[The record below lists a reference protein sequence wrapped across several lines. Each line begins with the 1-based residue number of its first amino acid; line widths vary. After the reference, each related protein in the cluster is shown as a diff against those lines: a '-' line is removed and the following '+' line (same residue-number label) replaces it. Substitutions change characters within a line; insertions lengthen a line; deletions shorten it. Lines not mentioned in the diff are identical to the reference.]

1 MFKGGKTGSNR
12 QEKSISLAASLRA
25 KMRRHEN
32 ACKLRASR
40 LARTLARAHVSSPTS
55 HRDSYPHGGWSQL
68 RVAGSSESPW
78 NRPIRACPHLARTP
92 PSRSQWRAY
101 PVLSPV
107 HPLNVAL
114 RATGSGIEPAH
125 AARAM
130 QMTFAPSPSEV
141 CAPAGQL
148 RPTVATATSFQ
159 PSSAPSTW

>member
-1 MFKGGKTGSNR
+1 
-12 QEKSISLAASLRA
+12 
-25 KMRRHEN
+25 MRRHEN
-32 ACKLRASR
+32 ACKLRALVPRNLGTRARVLTHVAPR
-40 LARTLARAHVSSPTS
+40 LLSP
-55 HRDSYPHGGWSQL
+55 RRMEPA
-68 RVAGSSESPW
+68 AGRRLVGEPLEQTNQSLST
-78 NRPIRACPHLARTP
+78 LARTP

-101 PVLSPV
+101 PILSPV

-148 RPTVATATSFQ
+148 RPTVTTATSFQ

>member
-1 MFKGGKTGSNR
+1 MQGTGKGR
-12 QEKSISLAASLRA
+12 QQGETVTRPG
-25 KMRRHEN
+25 RHEN
-32 ACKLRASR
+32 ACKFRASAPWPR
-40 LARTLARAHVSSPTS
+40 EPWHARTSSPTS

-78 NRPIRACPHLARTP
+78 NRPIRACPH
-92 PSRSQWRAY
+92 W
-101 PVLSPV
+101 LSHLP
-107 HPLNVAL
+107 HAPNGAHIPFRPQYTLNVAL

-141 CAPAGQL
+141 CARAGQF

>member
-1 MFKGGKTGSNR
+1 MERRETGGNAEQKR
-12 QEKSISLAASLRA
+12 IKALAPLREKL
-25 KMRRHEN
+25 RRHEN

-40 LARTLARAHVSSPTS
+40 LGRNLGTRARVLTHVAPRLLSP
-55 HRDSYPHGGWSQL
+55 RRMEPA
-68 RVAGSSESPW
+68 AGRRLVGEPLEQTNQSLST
-78 NRPIRACPHLARTP
+78 LARTP

-101 PVLSPV
+101 PVPSPV

-141 CAPAGQL
+141 CAAAGQF

>member
-1 MFKGGKTGSNR
+1 MFKGGKTGGNR
-12 QEKSISLAASLRA
+12 EEKSIRLAARLRA

-40 LARTLARAHVSSPTS
+40 LARTLARAHVLTHVAPRLLSPRRMEPAAGRRLVGAPGTDQSELVHIGSHTS
-55 HRDSYPHGGWSQL
+55 LTLPM
-68 RVAGSSESPW
+68 
-78 NRPIRACPHLARTP
+78 ARI
-92 PSRSQWRAY
+92 SRS
-101 PVLSPV
+101 
-107 HPLNVAL
+107 PLNVAL

-141 CAPAGQL
+141 CARAGQL
-148 RPTVATATSFQ
+148 CPTVATATSFQ

>member
-1 MFKGGKTGSNR
+1 MGAEKHQHCR
-12 QEKSISLAASLRA
+12 QVASKNEAPRERVQVA
-25 KMRRHEN
+25 
-32 ACKLRASR
+32 R
-40 LARTLARAHVSSPTS
+40 LALGQKPWHART
-55 HRDSYPHGGWSQL
+55 
-68 RVAGSSESPW
+68 
-78 NRPIRACPHLARTP
+78 CPHPRRTETPIPTADGASCGSQARRRAPLEQTNQSLSTLARTP

-101 PVLSPV
+101 PILSPV
-107 HPLNVAL
+107 HPFNVAL

>member
-1 MFKGGKTGSNR
+1 MFKGGKTGGKR
-12 QEKSISLAASLRA
+12 EQKSIRVAARFLA
-25 KMRRHEN
+25 KMRRHES
-32 ACKLRASR
+32 AWQVAR
-40 LARTLARAHVSSPTS
+40 LALGQNLGTRARVLTHVAPRLLSP
-55 HRDSYPHGGWSQL
+55 RRMEPA
-68 RVAGSSESPW
+68 AGRRLVGEPLEQTNQSLST
-78 NRPIRACPHLARTP
+78 LARTP

-141 CAPAGQL
+141 CARAGQL